1 MAHPRAPGALVTA
14 AELLGWWAVLTGL
27 WVVLISG
34 VDTLEWVVG
43 ALAALLAACA
53 ACGARRASGPR

>member
-1 MAHPRAPGALVTA
+1 MTA